1 MFQIEN
7 NYTIVRDP
15 DEIVRVTIMIQ
26 EGYDKEDVI
35 DRVCQAME
43 NKTFELHN
51 TKISDQMFTANV
63 AYCLVDEIESIEG
76 VASVKISKQ
85 AETTSTPSKENT
97 HQTTNEIQPQE
108 ENNLVPVYAA
118 GGILVALL
126 LLLVFR
132 KLKKKDA

>member
-7 NYTIVRDP
+7 NYTIVRNP

-35 DRVCQAME
+35 QRVSQAME
-43 NKTFELHN
+43 NKDFELHN

-63 AYCLVDEIESIEG
+63 AYCLVDEIKNIEG

-85 AETTSTPSKENT
+85 AETTSTPSEENT
-97 HQTTNEIQPQE
+97 TQTATEIQPQE
-108 ENNLVPVYAA
+108 ENNLVYVYVA
-118 GGILVALL
+118 GGIFVALVL
-126 LLLVFR
+126 FIVFR
-132 KLKKKDA
+132 ILKKKSA